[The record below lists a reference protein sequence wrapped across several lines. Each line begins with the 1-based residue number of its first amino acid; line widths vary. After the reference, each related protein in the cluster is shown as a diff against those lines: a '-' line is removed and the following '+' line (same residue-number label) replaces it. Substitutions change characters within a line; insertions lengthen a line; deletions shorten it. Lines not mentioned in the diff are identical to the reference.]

1 MVTTPSSSPV
11 PVEPPKPQVEQ
22 TWRPTVAGVLNI
34 VAGALGIISGVIL
47 AFMGTWIV
55 DLMDLTY
62 NYGTVT
68 PNDRAVIQAVIQ
80 LVLSILAISGIIYII
95 MGILTLIGGI
105 YTTKRKKWGLGL
117 AASIIAILLTLVL
130 GILSTIF
137 ISQAK
142 KEFS

>member
-11 PVEPPKPQVEQ
+11 PVEPPKLQVEQ

-34 VAGALGIISGVIL
+34 IAGALGIISGIVVIVL
-47 AFMGTWIV
+47 LQSNIWL
-55 DLMDLTY
+55 DLI
-62 NYGTVT
+62 YGNRVV
-68 PNDRAVIQAVIQ
+68 PPSDRAMMQFVLNLLAV
-80 LVLSILAISGIIYII
+80 SGIVYIV